1 MKKKIIRIMKLAK
14 NKTTIKIVAVILIV
28 GTSFVLNT
36 FAADAGLST
45 FNEFLN
51 KFISMASWL
60 RIWLAVIAGKLMT
73 NDLVYGSFMNLDIY
87 LWKIWNIIKNF
98 ANFALI
104 ALVLYKVL
112 QNVIGKDKEN
122 PKTLIGKTLIAGILI
137 NASWFIVGML
147 VDISTIGI
155 STVASFPM
163 TFIQNST
170 EIKNTLI
177 EGNGDIQK
185 YDYLIDNGQ
194 IVTIKNTT
202 IKYDDFLKNMMPKY
216 DSVSGPLI
224 LLGFNVFRFQDFMT
238 IKDGANPDIRN
249 MTIDFL
255 LKTFI
260 IILFTVA
267 LLLLIIANII
277 RIGLLWC
284 FIMIGPILVLTE
296 VLKKG
301 GGDSKGFL
309 GETFNFKALIN
320 TVFKP
325 IVYVVSLSLML
336 IFSLIIKGVLS
347 GSQTT
352 DINGVNFS
360 LIGNESS
367 INVEGIS
374 NTKLMTNVVEKGQSA
389 FADLIVM
396 CLTLFIMW
404 SLVMFTLK
412 GSGPINKA
420 MDAIGL
426 DKKTLEKLVKNIPL
440 FTGPDGE
447 KYGAD
452 QFRKSKQAIINK
464 TLEGVGI
471 EKGRDGRSW
480 SEDRKGQEQLSG
492 LIAGT
497 GNWNKKYEN
506 DLYMSIN
513 SNKPDKFF
521 EESLTISNALR
532 NGISLQDG
540 KRSDYLEQWM
550 TKYIGTNGDIIGG
563 DSSWAKDDYKFT
575 GPYTKETAKD
585 FWTINNKQN
594 VKTLHKI
601 MKNKFGF
608 KSKYPDSN
616 INNTYGGNK

>member
-1 MKKKIIRIMKLAK
+1 
-14 NKTTIKIVAVILIV
+14 
-28 GTSFVLNT
+28 
-36 FAADAGLST
+36 
-45 FNEFLN
+45 
-51 KFISMASWL
+51 
-60 RIWLAVIAGKLMT
+60 
-73 NDLVYGSFMNLDIY
+73 
-87 LWKIWNIIKNF
+87 
-98 ANFALI
+98 
-104 ALVLYKVL
+104 
-112 QNVIGKDKEN
+112 
-122 PKTLIGKTLIAGILI
+122 
-137 NASWFIVGML
+137 ML
-147 VDISTIGI
+147 VDISTIWI

-177 EGNGDIQK
+177 EWNWDIQK
-185 YDYLIDNGQ
+185 YDYLIDNWQ

-216 DSVSGPLI
+216 DSVSWPLI

-238 IKDGANPDIRN
+238 IKDWANPDIRN

-277 RIGLLWC
+277 RIWLLWC

-296 VLKKG
+296 VLKKWW
-301 GGDSKGFL
+301 GDSKWFL
-309 GETFNFKALIN
+309 WETFNFKALIN

-336 IFSLIIKGVLS
+336 IFSLIIKWVLS
-347 GSQTT
+347 WSQTT

-360 LIGNESS
+360 LIWNESS
-367 INVEGIS
+367 INVEWIS
-374 NTKLMTNVVEKGQSA
+374 NTKLMTNVVEKWQSA

-412 GSGPINKA
+412 WSGPINKA
-420 MDAIGL
+420 MDAIWL

-440 FTGPDGE
+440 FTGPDWE
-447 KYGAD
+447 KYWAD

-464 TLEGVGI
+464 TLEGVWI
-471 EKGRDGRSW
+471 EKWRDGRSW
-480 SEDRKGQEQLSG
+480 SEDRKWQEQLSW
-492 LIAGT
+492 LIAWT
-497 GNWNKKYEN
+497 WNWNKKYEN

-532 NGISLQDG
+532 NWISLQDG

-550 TKYIGTNGDIIGG
+550 TKYIGTNWDIIWW

-601 MKNKFGF
+601 MKNKFWF

-616 INNTYGGNK
+616 INNTYWWNK